1 MKTKIILVIAA
12 GVALV
17 SSCKFFGVGEG
28 AKNGS
33 IWGDQIEA
41 SEVLETRSI
50 VVPGFNGLD
59 VGMACKVEYVPGD
72 CRLEVETHENLFDHL
87 KFEVDSAGVLR
98 ISQDNY
104 NVRNMNTM
112 NIYVQSPSL
121 VKTNLSGAARFS
133 AAGGIEAETF
143 DLSISGAGDVSI
155 DGLDAA
161 SVEMT
166 LSGACKLNL
175 QGLDSQEFSIGPR
188 LPGVQHLH
196 RRGGRRRDLR
206 KDRQCRREHQRSRQ
220 ARPARARGRRTHH
233 FGERS
238 GQHPEAEELRIQLN
252 HRGA

>member
-12 GVALV
+12 SVALV

-50 VVPGFNGLD
+50 VVPDFNGLD

-175 QGLDSQEFSIGPR
+175 QGLDSQEFSISIAGA
-188 LPGVQHLH
+188 GD
-196 RRGGRRRDLR
+196 GEISGRTDNADVSISGAGKLDLR
-206 KDRQCRREHQRSRQ
+206 ELEVNELTTSV
-220 ARPARARGRRTHH
+220 
-233 FGERS
+233 S
-238 GQHPEAEELRIQLN
+238 GAGNILKPKN
-252 HRGA
+252 

>member
-161 SVEMT
+161 SVEIT
-166 LSGACKLNL
+166 LS
-175 QGLDSQEFSIGPR
+175 
-188 LPGVQHLH
+188 
-196 RRGGRRRDLR
+196 
-206 KDRQCRREHQRSRQ
+206 
-220 ARPARARGRRTHH
+220 
-233 FGERS
+233 
-238 GQHPEAEELRIQLN
+238 
-252 HRGA
+252 